1 MCNYTFLYSP
11 TCKHLST
18 SRSYSDVFSKNLRLS
33 KRSKTLSFINTSSFK
48 IDKTVSSFFN
58 NSTTLFTSQ
67 NDGEIT
73 FSRI

>member
-18 SRSYSDVFSKNLRLS
+18 SRSYSGVFSKNLRLS

-48 IDKTVSSFFN
+48 IDKTLSSFLS
-58 NSTTLFTSQ
+58 NSITLLISL

-73 FSRI
+73 FSRV